1 MTNENFCQSYI
12 FHKLAPTRVNRLYLY
27 IKDIMGDNVLILEIT
42 SGICCILTAIFLHY
56 SAIPKSS
63 NKKNYQKGYTVVKI
77 ASLILGISALLFA
90 YFGNVI
96 DTYDK
101 RSFIQII
108 LPVETLLVFWVFVY
122 PLYDKNKLKNFLKY
136 QVFYTTVLC
145 AANIIYL
152 FVAKGMSGEW
162 FYYLLVSCYVIQFA
176 FYTIIFIHISKI
188 WLRKKSTESSNF
200 KKYPFRIWIA
210 GFIIGVMG
218 IVAEVYPNEIYLQIF
233 TLCYT
238 VFFISLGIQY
248 HNYSI
253 IAPVETVSQEVT
265 IAPEETN
272 SKPETPK
279 PEEKRHGQGS
289 DIIKEK
295 ITIWV
300 QHKGYLQL
308 GVTIQDLSREIGINR
323 TYLSNYINET
333 YQSNFNG
340 WLNDLRIEEAKQKII
355 SSPEINL
362 SDLAEMVGFADQAHF
377 SKQFKQKEGIP
388 PSVWKK
394 EHRAKSEKD

>member
-1 MTNENFCQSYI
+1 
-12 FHKLAPTRVNRLYLY
+12 
-27 IKDIMGDNVLILEIT
+27 MGDNVLILEIT

-77 ASLILGISALLFA
+77 ASLVLGISTLLFA

-96 DTYDK
+96 DAYDK

-145 AANIIYL
+145 TANIIYL
-152 FVAKGMSGEW
+152 FVAKGMPGEW

-176 FYTIIFIHISKI
+176 FYTIIYIHISRI
-188 WLRKKSTESSNF
+188 WLKKKNIESSNF
-200 KKYPFRIWIA
+200 KKYPFRIWMA
-210 GFIIGVMG
+210 AFIIGVMG
-218 IVAEVYPNEIYLQIF
+218 IVAEIYPNEIYLQIF

-253 IAPVETVSQEVT
+253 IAPVETT
-265 IAPEETN
+265 KKEEATASEGTN
-272 SKPETPK
+272 NKAETSKQ
-279 PEEKRHGQGS
+279 EEKRHGQGN

-300 QHKGYLQL
+300 EHKGYLQL

-362 SDLAEMVGFADQAHF
+362 SDLAEMVGFADQAHL

>member
-1 MTNENFCQSYI
+1 
-12 FHKLAPTRVNRLYLY
+12 
-27 IKDIMGDNVLILEIT
+27 MGDNVLILEIT

-56 SAIPKSS
+56 SAIPKNN
-63 NKKNYQKGYTVVKI
+63 NKRNYQKGYTVVKA

-90 YFGNVI
+90 FFEGTI
-96 DTYDK
+96 DICNK

-122 PLYDKNKLKNFLKY
+122 PLYDKEKLKNFLKY
-136 QVFYTTVLC
+136 QVFYTAVLC
-145 AANIIYL
+145 TANIIYL
-152 FVAKGMSGEW
+152 FAAKGKPGEW
-162 FYYLLVSCYVIQFA
+162 FYYLLVSCYIIQFA
-176 FYTIIFIHISKI
+176 FYTIIYIHISRI
-188 WLRKKSTESSNF
+188 WLKKKNIESSNF
-200 KKYPFRIWIA
+200 KKFPFRIWIA
-210 GFIIGVMG
+210 AFIIGVMG
-218 IVAEVYPNEIYLQIF
+218 IVAEVYPDEVYLQIF

-238 VFFISLGIQY
+238 IFFISLGIQY

-253 IAPVETVSQEVT
+253 IAPAEVT
-265 IAPEETN
+265 SKESAIFE
-272 SKPETPK
+272 SISDKPEPTK
-279 PEEKRHGQGS
+279 SDEKRHGQSS

-295 ITIWV
+295 ITIWE

-333 YQSNFNG
+333 YQTNFNG
-340 WLNDLRIEEAKQKII
+340 WLNDLRIEEAKQRII

>member
-1 MTNENFCQSYI
+1 
-12 FHKLAPTRVNRLYLY
+12 
-27 IKDIMGDNVLILEIT
+27 MGDNVLILEIT

-77 ASLILGISALLFA
+77 ASLVLGISALLFA

-96 DTYDK
+96 DAYDK

-145 AANIIYL
+145 TANIIYL
-152 FVAKGMSGEW
+152 FVAKGMPEEW

-176 FYTIIFIHISKI
+176 FYTIIYIHISRI
-188 WLRKKSTESSNF
+188 WLKKKNIESSNF
-200 KKYPFRIWIA
+200 KKYPFRIWMA
-210 GFIIGVMG
+210 AFIIGVMG
-218 IVAEVYPNEIYLQIF
+218 IVAEIYPNEIYLQIF

-253 IAPVETVSQEVT
+253 IAPVETTKKRRS
-265 IAPEETN
+265 N
-272 SKPETPK
+272 SI
-279 PEEKRHGQGS
+279 RG
-289 DIIKEK
+289 
-295 ITIWV
+295 
-300 QHKGYLQL
+300 
-308 GVTIQDLSREIGINR
+308 N
-323 TYLSNYINET
+323 
-333 YQSNFNG
+333 
-340 WLNDLRIEEAKQKII
+340 KQ
-355 SSPEINL
+355 
-362 SDLAEMVGFADQAHF
+362 
-377 SKQFKQKEGIP
+377 
-388 PSVWKK
+388 
-394 EHRAKSEKD
+394 

>member
-1 MTNENFCQSYI
+1 MEN
-12 FHKLAPTRVNRLYLY
+12 
-27 IKDIMGDNVLILEIT
+27 NVLILEIT

-63 NKKNYQKGYTVVKI
+63 NKKNYQKGYTIVKI

-90 YFGNVI
+90 FLENSI
-96 DTYDK
+96 DTYNK

-122 PLYDKNKLKNFLKY
+122 PLYDREKLKNFLKY
-136 QVFYTTVLC
+136 QVFYTAALC
-145 AANIIYL
+145 SANIIYL
-152 FVAKGMSGEW
+152 FIAKRMLGQW

-176 FYTIIFIHISKI
+176 FYTIIYVHISRI
-188 WLRKKSTESSNF
+188 WLKKRNIDSSNF
-200 KKYPFRIWIA
+200 KKYPFRIWMA
-210 GFIIGVMG
+210 AFIIGVMG
-218 IVAEVYPNEIYLQIF
+218 IVAEIYPNEIYLQIF

-253 IAPVETVSQEVT
+253 IAPVETT
-265 IAPEETN
+265 KKEEATASEGTN
-272 SKPETPK
+272 NKAETSKQ
-279 PEEKRHGQGS
+279 EEKRHGQGN

-300 QHKGYLQL
+300 EHKGYLQL